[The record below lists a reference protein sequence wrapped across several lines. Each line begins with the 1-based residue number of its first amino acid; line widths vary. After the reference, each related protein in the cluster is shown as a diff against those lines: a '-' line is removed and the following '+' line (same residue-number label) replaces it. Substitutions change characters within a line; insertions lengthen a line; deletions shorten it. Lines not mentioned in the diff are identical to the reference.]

1 MVLARK
7 KDYLKECISED
18 NCFLAVEVWNKFRI
32 KSLVEYHDNCLKT
45 DLLIL
50 AVFEKFINTC
60 LEYHRLD
67 PCHYLR
73 SPGLSWDAMLKMAVI
88 ELELI
93 KDMEKHLLI
102 EKGREVIFLTLLK
115 GKVKQVIDTRDHM
128 ILIDQAY
135 NISYLDANN
144 LYDWAMRQCLTV
156 DLNG

>member
-1 MVLARK
+1 
-7 KDYLKECISED
+7 
-18 NCFLAVEVWNKFRI
+18 
-32 KSLVEYHDNCLKT
+32 
-45 DLLIL
+45 
-50 AVFEKFINTC
+50 
-60 LEYHRLD
+60 
-67 PCHYLR
+67 
-73 SPGLSWDAMLKMAVI
+73 MLKMAVI